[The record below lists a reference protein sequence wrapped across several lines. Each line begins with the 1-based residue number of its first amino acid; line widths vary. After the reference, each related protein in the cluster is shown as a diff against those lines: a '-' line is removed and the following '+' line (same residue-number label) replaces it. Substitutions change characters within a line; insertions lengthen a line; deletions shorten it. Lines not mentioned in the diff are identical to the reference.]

1 MLEDINNIPP
11 EENEPKHE
19 DKINNGKKIKKQKPK
34 KKMNIFVKILLTLLI
49 LIVVLPYVMMIALG
63 GVALVGY
70 IYLKNKLGK
79 IDYVDLKSTEITIN
93 HGVDESLATY
103 RNIALLGIDAR
114 SDTFGTGNRSDC
126 IMILSLNEKTKDV
139 KIASVYRDTYLNIDG
154 HGLDKVTHAY
164 SYGGPKLA
172 LNTLNKNLDLNITEF
187 VAINFDTVRV
197 VVDSIGGVE
206 IPIDSQE
213 VKYINGYIN
222 SLNKQFGTSS
232 ANITTPGTYKLDGVQ
247 ALAYSRIRYT
257 DGGDYK
263 RTERMRDVFMAV
275 FKKAKTMN
283 ISELNNL
290 ANTILPHVSTN
301 ISENEIMGMIPKA
314 ISFNI
319 KDSFGWPYETE
330 GKMITKV
337 WYGVPINLQKNVSKL
352 HESLFNEV
360 DYEPTDTV
368 KNISNDI
375 IKTTGYG
382 K

>member
-49 LIVVLPYVMMIALG
+49 LIIVFVTVVFSTS
-63 GVALVGY
+63 Y

-172 LNTLNKNLDLNITEF
+172 RNTLNKNLDLNITEF

>member
-19 DKINNGKKIKKQKPK
+19 EKINNGKKIKKQKPK

-49 LIVVLPYVMMIALG
+49 LIIVFVTVVFSTS
-63 GVALVGY
+63 Y

>member
-1 MLEDINNIPP
+1 MSEDINNIPP

-49 LIVVLPYVMMIALG
+49 LIVVFVT
-63 GVALVGY
+63 VVFSTSY

-187 VAINFDTVRV
+187 VAINFDTVCV

>member
-49 LIVVLPYVMMIALG
+49 LIIVFVTVVFSTS
-63 GVALVGY
+63 Y

>member
-49 LIVVLPYVMMIALG
+49 LIVVFVT
-63 GVALVGY
+63 VVFSTSY

-93 HGVDESLATY
+93 HSVDESLATY

>member
-19 DKINNGKKIKKQKPK
+19 NKINNGKKIKKQKPK

-49 LIVVLPYVMMIALG
+49 LIVVFVT
-63 GVALVGY
+63 VVFSTSY

>member
-49 LIVVLPYVMMIALG
+49 LIVVFVT
-63 GVALVGY
+63 VVFSTSY

-314 ISFNI
+314 ISFSI

-375 IKTTGYG
+375 KFY
-382 K
+382 

>member
-49 LIVVLPYVMMIALG
+49 LIVVFVT
-63 GVALVGY
+63 VVFSTSY

-206 IPIDSQE
+206 IPINSQE

-222 SLNKQFGTSS
+222 GLNKQFGTSS

>member
-1 MLEDINNIPP
+1 MSEDINNIPS

-49 LIVVLPYVMMIALG
+49 LIVVFVT
-63 GVALVGY
+63 VVFTTSY

-93 HGVDESLATY
+93 HGVDESLTTY

-114 SDTFGTGNRSDC
+114 ADTFGTGNRSDC

-206 IPIDSQE
+206 MPIDSQE

-222 SLNKQFGTSS
+222 GLNKQFGTSS

>member
-1 MLEDINNIPP
+1 MSEDINNIPP

-49 LIVVLPYVMMIALG
+49 IIVIFVTVVFTTI
-63 GVALVGY
+63 Y

-79 IDYVDLKSTEITIN
+79 IDYVDLKSSEITIN

-206 IPIDSQE
+206 MPIDSQE

-222 SLNKQFGTSS
+222 GLNKQFGTSS

>member
-1 MLEDINNIPP
+1 MSEDINNIPP

-49 LIVVLPYVMMIALG
+49 LIVVFVT
-63 GVALVGY
+63 VVFSTSY

>member
-1 MLEDINNIPP
+1 MSEDINNIPP

-49 LIVVLPYVMMIALG
+49 LIVVFVT
-63 GVALVGY
+63 VVFSTSY

-93 HGVDESLATY
+93 HSVDESLATY

-206 IPIDSQE
+206 IPINSQE

-222 SLNKQFGTSS
+222 GLNKQFGTSS

>member
-1 MLEDINNIPP
+1 MSEDINNIPP

-49 LIVVLPYVMMIALG
+49 IIVIFVTVVFTTI
-63 GVALVGY
+63 Y

-206 IPIDSQE
+206 MPIDSQE

-222 SLNKQFGTSS
+222 GLNKQFGTSS

>member
-49 LIVVLPYVMMIALG
+49 LIIVFVTVVFSTS
-63 GVALVGY
+63 Y

-257 DGGDYK
+257 DGGDYI

-375 IKTTGYG
+375 IKTTRYG

>member
-19 DKINNGKKIKKQKPK
+19 DKINNGKKIKKPKPK
-34 KKMNIFVKILLTLLI
+34 KKINIFVKILLTLLI
-49 LIVVLPYVMMIALG
+49 LIVVFVT
-63 GVALVGY
+63 VVFSTSY

-290 ANTILPHVSTN
+290 ANTILHHVSTN

>member
-19 DKINNGKKIKKQKPK
+19 DKINNGKKIKKQKTK

-49 LIVVLPYVMMIALG
+49 LIVVFVT
-63 GVALVGY
+63 VVFSTSY

>member
-1 MLEDINNIPP
+1 MSEDINNIPP

-49 LIVVLPYVMMIALG
+49 LIVVFVT
-63 GVALVGY
+63 VVFSTSY

-93 HGVDESLATY
+93 HSVDESLATY

>member
-11 EENEPKHE
+11 EENEPKYE

-49 LIVVLPYVMMIALG
+49 LIVVFVT
-63 GVALVGY
+63 VVFSTSY

>member
-49 LIVVLPYVMMIALG
+49 LIVVFVT
-63 GVALVGY
+63 VVFSTSY

-93 HGVDESLATY
+93 HGIDESLATY

>member
-19 DKINNGKKIKKQKPK
+19 DKINNGKKIKKPKPK
-34 KKMNIFVKILLTLLI
+34 KKINIFVKILLTLLI
-49 LIVVLPYVMMIALG
+49 LIVVFVT
-63 GVALVGY
+63 VVFSTSY

-126 IMILSLNEKTKDV
+126 IMILSLNGKTKDV

>member
-1 MLEDINNIPP
+1 MSEDINNIPP

-49 LIVVLPYVMMIALG
+49 LIVVFVT
-63 GVALVGY
+63 VVFSTSY

-93 HGVDESLATY
+93 HSVDESLATY

-222 SLNKQFGTSS
+222 GLNKQFGTSS

>member
-49 LIVVLPYVMMIALG
+49 LIVVFVT
-63 GVALVGY
+63 VVFSTSY

-222 SLNKQFGTSS
+222 CLNKQFGTSS

>member
-1 MLEDINNIPP
+1 MSEDINNIPS

-49 LIVVLPYVMMIALG
+49 LIVVFVT
-63 GVALVGY
+63 VVFTTSY

-93 HGVDESLATY
+93 HGVDESLTTY

-206 IPIDSQE
+206 MPIDSQE

-222 SLNKQFGTSS
+222 GLNKQFGTSS

-375 IKTTGYG
+375 IKITGYG

>member
-49 LIVVLPYVMMIALG
+49 LIVVFVT
-63 GVALVGY
+63 VVFSTSY

-222 SLNKQFGTSS
+222 GLNKQFGTSS

-375 IKTTGYG
+375 IKTTRYG

>member
-11 EENEPKHE
+11 EGNEPKHE

-34 KKMNIFVKILLTLLI
+34 KEMNIFVKILLTLLI
-49 LIVVLPYVMMIALG
+49 LIVVFVT
-63 GVALVGY
+63 VVFSTSY

>member
-1 MLEDINNIPP
+1 MSEDINNIPP

-49 LIVVLPYVMMIALG
+49 LIVVFVT
-63 GVALVGY
+63 VVFSTSY

-93 HGVDESLATY
+93 HSVDESLATY

-375 IKTTGYG
+375 IKTTRYG

>member
-1 MLEDINNIPP
+1 MLKSDKKKQTSKSFSYTNTN
-11 EENEPKHE
+11 ENEKTKE
-19 DKINNGKKIKKQKPK
+19 NKPK
-34 KKMNIFVKILLTLLI
+34 KKMNIVLKIFLI
-49 LIVVLPYVMMIALG
+49 LFTIILIFVITVFTTAYF
-63 GVALVGY
+63 
-70 IYLKNKLGK
+70 YLQNKLGK
-79 IDYVDLKSTEITIN
+79 IDYVDLKSSEITIN
-93 HGVDESLATY
+93 NGIDNSLATY
-103 RNIALLGIDAR
+103 RNIALLGVDAR
-114 SDTFGTGNRSDC
+114 SDTFNRGNRSDC
-126 IMILSLNEKTKDV
+126 IMILSLNEKTNEV
-139 KIASVYRDTYLNIDG
+139 KIVSVYRDTYLDIDG

-172 LNTLNKNLDLNITEF
+172 LSTLNKNLDLNITEF

-206 IPIDSQE
+206 MPIDSQE

-222 SLNKQFGTSS
+222 NLNKQFGTSS

-275 FKKAKTMN
+275 FKKAKTLN

>member
-49 LIVVLPYVMMIALG
+49 LIVVFVT
-63 GVALVGY
+63 VVFSTSY

-222 SLNKQFGTSS
+222 GLNKQFGTSS

-263 RTERMRDVFMAV
+263 RAERMRDVFMAV

-375 IKTTGYG
+375 IKTTRYG

>member
-49 LIVVLPYVMMIALG
+49 LIVVFVT
-63 GVALVGY
+63 VVFSTSY

-222 SLNKQFGTSS
+222 GLNKQFGTSS

-375 IKTTGYG
+375 IKITGYG

>member
-1 MLEDINNIPP
+1 MSEDINNIPS

-49 LIVVLPYVMMIALG
+49 LIVVFVT
-63 GVALVGY
+63 VVFTTSY

-206 IPIDSQE
+206 MPIDSQE

-222 SLNKQFGTSS
+222 GLNKQFGTSS

>member
-11 EENEPKHE
+11 EGNEPKHE

-49 LIVVLPYVMMIALG
+49 LIVVFVT
-63 GVALVGY
+63 VVFSTSY

-222 SLNKQFGTSS
+222 GLNKQFGTSS

-263 RTERMRDVFMAV
+263 RAERMRDVFMAV

-375 IKTTGYG
+375 IKTTRYG